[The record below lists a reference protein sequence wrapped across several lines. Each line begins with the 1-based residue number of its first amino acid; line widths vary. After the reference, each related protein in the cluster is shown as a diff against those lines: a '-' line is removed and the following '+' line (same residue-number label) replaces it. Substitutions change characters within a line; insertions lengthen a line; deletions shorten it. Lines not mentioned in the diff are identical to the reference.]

1 MANFLVIGLIIENW
15 WEISWILSMN
25 IPSIQR
31 PQTVS
36 LALGGQRH
44 WAPTTHEIKSA
55 DWQLLDESPL
65 HHYHHPKASIF
76 SLQSYTKGL
85 VGATFG
91 PLFFFLFWFI
101 FEDFFFLNEKK
112 KIEGKLWFGG
122 VENGVFVGGSD
133 HVAQEACRG
142 ENHVMGAAFVWG
154 TLPRTVPCVEGV
166 LGFFGTFLFGVPLS
180 IQCQ

>member
-1 MANFLVIGLIIENW
+1 MADFLVIGLIIENW

-101 FEDFFFLNEKK
+101 FEDFFFFLMRKK
-112 KIEGKLWFGG
+112 KLRGNCDLVEWKMGFLWEGQITWLKRHVEGKTTWWEQLL
-122 VENGVFVGGSD
+122 S
-133 HVAQEACRG
+133 EA
-142 ENHVMGAAFVWG
+142 
-154 TLPRTVPCVEGV
+154 
-166 LGFFGTFLFGVPLS
+166 LS
-180 IQCQ
+180 PGLSLV